1 MLFDSRP
8 KERLEE
14 LFDSEKELKL
24 LERAVSTPITLLL
37 GVRRVGKTSLLKAFL
52 NSLRVPYVYLDL
64 RVLEKSGYSR
74 AQLYQALS
82 NSISSCTFRWKK
94 MLEFFKGIKGASISG
109 FKIELDWRERSL
121 TLISILDRLN
131 NYALETDE
139 GFIVISFDEAQMLRF
154 LEGGKG
160 RIDFRRML
168 AYAYDNLRDLRFILT
183 GSEVGLLLSFL
194 RLDDASSPLYGRYVS
209 VIRVERFPRE
219 SSIEFLK
226 QGFKEVNLSVSD
238 DILEAIVD
246 KVDGIVGWLTFFGY
260 MCLESESISKEV
272 IGTVTEKALR
282 LVEGELEGLFKRSR
296 QYKHFLKAI
305 SMGANSWSNIKR
317 AVEIWIGRSLTNAE
331 TTRFLNTL
339 INLGIVEKTN
349 SEYKITD
356 PLINEYCKKI

>member
-1 MLFDSRP
+1 
-8 KERLEE
+8 
-14 LFDSEKELKL
+14 
-24 LERAVSTPITLLL
+24 
-37 GVRRVGKTSLLKAFL
+37 
-52 NSLRVPYVYLDL
+52 
-64 RVLEKSGYSR
+64 
-74 AQLYQALS
+74 
-82 NSISSCTFRWKK
+82 

-168 AYAYDNLRDLRFILT
+168 AYAYDNLRGLRFILT